1 MNNSSGGLNLYWGI
15 IKRGKWV
22 IIVGTICC
30 MAVVGLI
37 SFLLPSIYESSII
50 IEVGQL
56 YPVPEEGIKKEPALL
71 EEPMA
76 MAAILGSDEFLDN
89 TRKKLNL
96 DITLEKMRQRLLVEQ
111 IVELTRF
118 QRSESTLIRMT
129 WEDHSP
135 RVCVEVLDSLANQLI
150 EQHERIYRI
159 AIKTFSERIVSLN
172 GKISSAE
179 KVIATQKKYRE
190 VMGRRMAGVET
201 GIVDYEKTIKGLNFD
216 KANMNE
222 LLFFK
227 SALNSL
233 KEQLIDVETEINE
246 AELNIGEQEEK
257 IQEARDWIADIEGYS
272 GLSRNTEIRSRP
284 VLPDEPIKPDKVL
297 NVIMAGILGLLI
309 TVVFV
314 FFSYYTRAE

>member
-1 MNNSSGGLNLYWGI
+1 MANSDGGLNLYWGI

-22 IIVGTICC
+22 IIVGTIFC
-30 MAVVGLI
+30 MVVSGLI
-37 SFLLPSIYESSII
+37 SLMLPPIYESSMI

-56 YPVPEEGIKKEPALL
+56 YPVPEEGIKKETELI

-96 DITLEKMRQRLLVEQ
+96 NLTLEKMRQRLSVEQ

-118 QRSESTLIRMT
+118 QRSESTLIRVT
-129 WEDHSP
+129 WEDPSP
-135 RVCVEVLDSLANQLI
+135 RLCVEVLDSLAGQLI
-150 EQHERIYRI
+150 GQHERIYRI
-159 AIKTFSERIVSLN
+159 AIKNFSERIVSLK
-172 GKISSAE
+172 GKIASAE
-179 KVIATQKKYRE
+179 KVIATQDRYRE
-190 VMGRRMAGVET
+190 VMTRRMAEVET
-201 GIVDYEKTIKGLNFD
+201 GIADYEKIIEGLDFN

-227 SALNSL
+227 ASLNSL
-233 KEQLIDVETEINE
+233 KEQLIDVETEINT

-257 IQEARDWIADIEGYS
+257 IQEARDWIANIDGYI

-297 NVIMAGILGLLI
+297 NIIMAGGLALLI
-309 TVVFV
+309 TILFV
-314 FFSYYTRAE
+314 FFAYYSKGE